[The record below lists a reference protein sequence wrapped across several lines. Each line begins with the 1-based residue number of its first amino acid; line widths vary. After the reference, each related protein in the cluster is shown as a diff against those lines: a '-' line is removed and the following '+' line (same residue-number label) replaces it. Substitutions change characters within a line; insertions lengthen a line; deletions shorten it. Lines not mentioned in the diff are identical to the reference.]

1 MMLRYLKEM
10 MNRIMK
16 TYSELIQ
23 LSTFEDRFNYL
34 KLRGNVGE
42 DRFGFERYLNQ
53 KFYKSK
59 EWKHI
64 RDIVIL
70 RDQGCDLACLGHDIY
85 GKVIIHHMNPITIND
100 LETNSD
106 IVLNPEYLI
115 CVSQETHN
123 ALHYGDGSNLHKYD
137 YEDRKPN
144 DTSPWRR

>member
-1 MMLRYLKEM
+1 
-10 MNRIMK
+10 MK

-42 DRFGFERYLNQ
+42 DTFGFERYLNQ

-70 RDQGCDLACLGHDIY
+70 RDKGCDLACLGHDIY
-85 GKVIIHHMNPITIND
+85 GKVIIHHMNPITISD
-100 LETNSD
+100 LETNPD

>member
-1 MMLRYLKEM
+1 
-10 MNRIMK
+10 MK

-42 DRFGFERYLNQ
+42 DTFGFERYLNQ

-85 GKVIIHHMNPITIND
+85 GKVIIHHMNPITISD
-100 LETNSD
+100 LETNPD

-137 YEDRKPN
+137 YKDRKPN

>member
-1 MMLRYLKEM
+1 
-10 MNRIMK
+10 MK

-42 DRFGFERYLNQ
+42 DTFGFERYLNQ

-85 GKVIIHHMNPITIND
+85 GKVIIHHMNPITISD
-100 LETNSD
+100 LKTNPD

>member
-1 MMLRYLKEM
+1 
-10 MNRIMK
+10 MK

-42 DRFGFERYLNQ
+42 DTFGFERYLNQ

-137 YEDRKPN
+137 YEDRQPN

>member
-1 MMLRYLKEM
+1 
-10 MNRIMK
+10 MK
-16 TYSELIQ
+16 TYSELIR

-42 DRFGFERYLNQ
+42 DTFGFERYLNQ

>member
-1 MMLRYLKEM
+1 
-10 MNRIMK
+10 MK

-42 DRFGFERYLNQ
+42 DTFGFERYLNQ

>member
-1 MMLRYLKEM
+1 
-10 MNRIMK
+10 MK

-34 KLRGNVGE
+34 KLCGNVGE
-42 DRFGFERYLNQ
+42 DTFGFERYLNQ

-137 YEDRKPN
+137 YEDRQPN

>member
-10 MNRIMK
+10 MDRIMK

-42 DRFGFERYLNQ
+42 DTFGFERYLNQ

>member
-1 MMLRYLKEM
+1 
-10 MNRIMK
+10 MK

-42 DRFGFERYLNQ
+42 DTFGFERYLNQ

-85 GKVIIHHMNPITIND
+85 GKVIIHHMNPITISD
-100 LETNSD
+100 LEKNSD

>member
-1 MMLRYLKEM
+1 MMLRYLKGM
-10 MNRIMK
+10 INRIMK

-23 LSTFEDRFNYL
+23 FSTFEDRFNYL
-34 KLRGNVGE
+34 KLHGNVGE
-42 DRFGFERYLNQ
+42 DTFGFERYLNQ

-85 GKVIIHHMNPITIND
+85 GKVIIHHMNPITISD
-100 LETNSD
+100 LETNPD

-137 YEDRKPN
+137 YEDRQPN